1 MAADRIRTLTLSH
14 VVLPLENPVSD
25 AKVLTGRQKPLTET
39 VLLFVE
45 VETEHGHRGMGFSY
59 SKRAGGP
66 AQYPHL
72 VEVAEVAIG
81 QDPSDIEQIYAS
93 LLWAG
98 ASVGRSGV
106 ATQAIAALDV
116 ALWDLKA
123 RRADLPLA
131 KLLGAHRDSC
141 RVYNTSGGFLQASV
155 EEIKEKATDS
165 LEAGIGG
172 IKIKVGQPDWAED
185 LRRVAAL
192 REHLGDTPF
201 MVDANQQW
209 DRARARRMCRELEA
223 FDLIWIEEPLDAW
236 DAVGHADLSRTF
248 DTPIATGE
256 MLTSVPEHMA
266 LIDAGYR
273 GIVQPDAPRIGG
285 ITPFLR
291 FATLASHA
299 GLALAPHYAMEIH
312 LHLAAAYPTEPWVEH
327 FEWLNPLFEERIEIR
342 DGQMW
347 VPDRP
352 GLGFTLSDRMR
363 SLTVE
368 TANFGTVTTTLAQR
382 VVTGLKSRILD
393 GSLPPGS
400 KLPSEAELI
409 EEYGVSRTVVRE
421 AITRL
426 RAEGLVET
434 FQGRGSFVLAL
445 PEPTSFALESSAIR
459 TQHDVLDMVDFRL
472 GVESEA
478 AYLAA
483 ARRDARGGGGAHAT
497 ALAAFSTAAPTAL
510 WKPTSPSTAPSRP
523 PTGNRFYLDL
533 IDSLGPMMIML
544 PRTRLREEF
553 SPTDALTSS
562 GCSAST
568 TTSPPRSSPATPR
581 PPGPRCGCT
590 WATPAGAC

>member
-1 MAADRIRTLTLSH
+1 MPADKITSLTLSH
-14 VVLPLENPVSD
+14 VVLPLDTPVSD

-45 VETEHGHRGMGFSY
+45 VTTEQGHEGMGFSY

-66 AQYPHL
+66 AQYAHL
-72 VEVAEVAIG
+72 KEIAEVAIG
-81 QDPSDIEQIYAS
+81 QDPADIAKIYES
-93 LLWAG
+93 LMWAG

-106 ATQAIAALDV
+106 ATQAVAALDV
-116 ALWDLKA
+116 ALYDLKA

-155 EEIKEKATDS
+155 AEIKEKAAAS

-185 LRRVAAL
+185 LRRVAAI
-192 REHLGDTPF
+192 REHLGETPL

-209 DRARARRMCRELEA
+209 DRARAKRMCRELEQ

-285 ITPFLR
+285 ITPFLK
-291 FATLASHA
+291 FATLAAHA

-327 FEWLNPLFEERIEIR
+327 FEWLNPLFEERIDIH
-342 DGQMW
+342 DGRMW

-352 GLGFTLSDRMR
+352 GLGFTLSDQMR
-363 SLTVE
+363 RLTVE
-368 TANFGTVTTTLAQR
+368 
-382 VVTGLKSRILD
+382 
-393 GSLPPGS
+393 
-400 KLPSEAELI
+400 
-409 EEYGVSRTVVRE
+409 
-421 AITRL
+421 
-426 RAEGLVET
+426 
-434 FQGRGSFVLAL
+434 
-445 PEPTSFALESSAIR
+445 SAK
-459 TQHDVLDMVDFRL
+459 
-472 GVESEA
+472 
-478 AYLAA
+478 
-483 ARRDARGGGGAHAT
+483 
-497 ALAAFSTAAPTAL
+497 FSA
-510 WKPTSPSTAPSRP
+510 
-523 PTGNRFYLDL
+523 
-533 IDSLGPMMIML
+533 
-544 PRTRLREEF
+544 
-553 SPTDALTSS
+553 
-562 GCSAST
+562 
-568 TTSPPRSSPATPR
+568 
-581 PPGPRCGCT
+581 
-590 WATPAGAC
+590 